1 MKHLVIQN
9 EKDER
14 LLIRLDNWGD
24 GVDED
29 NRRWVLQ
36 IDRVLHVDCWICIET
51 GEVARPVKK
60 RWSDFFA
67 RGPRLDQIL
76 TTASEEQQTH

>member
-9 EKDER
+9 EKDQR
-14 LLIRLDNWGD
+14 VLIRLDNWGD
-24 GVDED
+24 GVDEN

-36 IDRVLHVDCWICIET
+36 IDRVLHVDCWVCIES

-67 RGPRLDQIL
+67 RGPRLDELLIK
-76 TTASEEQQTH
+76 ASEGHQTH